1 MPLTRIDIPTGK
13 TPEYKQTLR
22 NVVYE
27 TLNSVM
33 GVPDDDRF
41 EVLAEHP
48 PENLHI
54 SPDYLGVERSP
65 EAILIQ
71 ITLNAGRP
79 LEMKKAFY
87 AALAAALQERLGIR
101 PQDVNVGLVEVTKED
116 WSFGNGVATYA

>member
-1 MPLTRIDIPTGK
+1 VPLTRIDIPAGRSA
-13 TPEYKQTLR
+13 EYRATLR
-22 NVVYE
+22 QVVYE

-41 EVLAEHP
+41 EVLTEHP

-54 SPDYLGVERSP
+54 SPDYLGIERSP

-79 LEMKKAFY
+79 LELKKAFY
-87 AALAAALQERLGIR
+87 AALASALHERLGIR

-116 WSFGNGVATYA
+116 WSFGGGLATYA